1 MEQRD
6 YIKRQIEQIGILLG
20 RMLSTLLGLRSG
32 GDTGSAIQQICGELK
47 DELDLDIDML
57 ASADAETV
65 IKELQTKGFDYD
77 LLIRLRGVIDSMA
90 ASLPENDRRRQ
101 SLTDLSDKLAAG
113 TQAGLLHGG
122 FLRFP
127 VNHSF
132 SLALRREVRLY
143 TTLLSLPSRTDII
156 VGVKPAER

>member
-20 RMLSTLLGLRSG
+20 RMLSTLLGLRSS

-47 DELDLDIDML
+47 DELDIDIDSL
-57 ASADAETV
+57 ASADTEV
-65 IKELQTKGFDYD
+65 MIKDLQTKGFDYD

-101 SLTDLSDKLAAG
+101 SLTDLPDTLAAG
-113 TQAGLLHGG
+113 TQAAY
-122 FLRFP
+122 
-127 VNHSF
+127 STADF
-132 SLALRREVRLY
+132 SY
-143 TTLLSLPSRTDII
+143 FQ
-156 VGVKPAER
+156 

>member
-90 ASLPENDRRRQ
+90 ASLPENDRSRQ

-113 TQAGLLHGG
+113 TQAAY
-122 FLRFP
+122 
-127 VNHSF
+127 STADF
-132 SLALRREVRLY
+132 S
-143 TTLLSLPSRTDII
+143 DFQ
-156 VGVKPAER
+156 

>member
-32 GDTGSAIQQICGELK
+32 GETGSAIQQICGELK

-113 TQAGLLHGG
+113 TQAAY
-122 FLRFP
+122 
-127 VNHSF
+127 STADF
-132 SLALRREVRLY
+132 S
-143 TTLLSLPSRTDII
+143 DFQ
-156 VGVKPAER
+156 

>member
-20 RMLSTLLGLRSG
+20 RMLSTLIGLRSG

-47 DELDLDIDML
+47 DKLDLDIDML

-77 LLIRLRGVIDSMA
+77 LLIRLRGVIDSMT

-113 TQAGLLHGG
+113 TQAAY
-122 FLRFP
+122 
-127 VNHSF
+127 STADF
-132 SLALRREVRLY
+132 S
-143 TTLLSLPSRTDII
+143 DFQ
-156 VGVKPAER
+156 

>member
-47 DELDLDIDML
+47 DELDLDIDSL
-57 ASADAETV
+57 ASADTEIM
-65 IKELQTKGFDYD
+65 IKDLQAKGFDYD

-101 SLTDLSDKLAAG
+101 SLTDLSDKLVAG
-113 TQAGLLHGG
+113 TQAAY
-122 FLRFP
+122 
-127 VNHSF
+127 STADF
-132 SLALRREVRLY
+132 S
-143 TTLLSLPSRTDII
+143 DFQ
-156 VGVKPAER
+156 

>member
-6 YIKRQIEQIGILLG
+6 YIKRQIEQIGILLE

-113 TQAGLLHGG
+113 TQAAY
-122 FLRFP
+122 
-127 VNHSF
+127 STADF
-132 SLALRREVRLY
+132 S
-143 TTLLSLPSRTDII
+143 DFQ
-156 VGVKPAER
+156 

>member
-20 RMLSTLLGLRSG
+20 RMLSTLLVRSG
-32 GDTGSAIQQICGELK
+32 GDTGSAIQQICEELK
-47 DELDLDIDML
+47 DELDLDIDSL
-57 ASADAETV
+57 ASADTEV
-65 IKELQTKGFDYD
+65 MIKDLQTKGFDYD

-113 TQAGLLHGG
+113 TQAAY
-122 FLRFP
+122 
-127 VNHSF
+127 STADF
-132 SLALRREVRLY
+132 S
-143 TTLLSLPSRTDII
+143 DFQ
-156 VGVKPAER
+156 

>member
-20 RMLSTLLGLRSG
+20 RMLSTLLGSRSG

-113 TQAGLLHGG
+113 TQAAY
-122 FLRFP
+122 
-127 VNHSF
+127 STADF
-132 SLALRREVRLY
+132 S
-143 TTLLSLPSRTDII
+143 DFQ
-156 VGVKPAER
+156 

>member
-1 MEQRD
+1 
-6 YIKRQIEQIGILLG
+6 
-20 RMLSTLLGLRSG
+20 
-32 GDTGSAIQQICGELK
+32 
-47 DELDLDIDML
+47 ML

-113 TQAGLLHGG
+113 TQAAYS
-122 FLRFP
+122 RR
-127 VNHSF
+127 HSLTALSDKLAAGTQAAYSTADF
-132 SLALRREVRLY
+132 S
-143 TTLLSLPSRTDII
+143 DFQ
-156 VGVKPAER
+156 

>member
-47 DELDLDIDML
+47 DELDIDIDSL
-57 ASADAETV
+57 ASADTEIM
-65 IKELQTKGFDYD
+65 IKDLQTKGFDYD

-101 SLTDLSDKLAAG
+101 SLTALSDKLAAG
-113 TQAGLLHGG
+113 TQAAY
-122 FLRFP
+122 
-127 VNHSF
+127 STADF
-132 SLALRREVRLY
+132 S
-143 TTLLSLPSRTDII
+143 DFQ
-156 VGVKPAER
+156 

>member
-32 GDTGSAIQQICGELK
+32 GDSGSAIQQICGELK

-113 TQAGLLHGG
+113 TQAAY
-122 FLRFP
+122 
-127 VNHSF
+127 STADF
-132 SLALRREVRLY
+132 S
-143 TTLLSLPSRTDII
+143 DFQ
-156 VGVKPAER
+156 

>member
-77 LLIRLRGVIDSMA
+77 LLIRLRGVINSMA

-113 TQAGLLHGG
+113 TQAAY
-122 FLRFP
+122 
-127 VNHSF
+127 STADF
-132 SLALRREVRLY
+132 S
-143 TTLLSLPSRTDII
+143 DFQ
-156 VGVKPAER
+156 

>member
-47 DELDLDIDML
+47 DELDIDIDSL
-57 ASADAETV
+57 ASADTEIM
-65 IKELQTKGFDYD
+65 IKDLQAKGFDYD

-90 ASLPENDRRRQ
+90 ASLPENDRRRH
-101 SLTDLSDKLAAG
+101 SLIALSDKLAAD
-113 TQAGLLHGG
+113 TQAAY
-122 FLRFP
+122 
-127 VNHSF
+127 STADF
-132 SLALRREVRLY
+132 S
-143 TTLLSLPSRTDII
+143 DFQ
-156 VGVKPAER
+156 

>member
-6 YIKRQIEQIGILLG
+6 YIKRQIEQISILLG
-20 RMLSTLLGLRSG
+20 R
-32 GDTGSAIQQICGELK
+32 
-47 DELDLDIDML
+47 ML

-113 TQAGLLHGG
+113 TQAA
-122 FLRFP
+122 
-127 VNHSF
+127 HSTVDF
-132 SLALRREVRLY
+132 S
-143 TTLLSLPSRTDII
+143 DFQ
-156 VGVKPAER
+156 

>member
-47 DELDLDIDML
+47 DELDIDIDSL
-57 ASADAETV
+57 ASADTEIM
-65 IKELQTKGFDYD
+65 IKDLQTKGFDYD

-101 SLTDLSDKLAAG
+101 SLTDLSDKLAAS
-113 TQAGLLHGG
+113 TQAAY
-122 FLRFP
+122 
-127 VNHSF
+127 STADF
-132 SLALRREVRLY
+132 S
-143 TTLLSLPSRTDII
+143 DFQ
-156 VGVKPAER
+156 

>member
-65 IKELQTKGFDYD
+65 IEELQTKGFDYD

-113 TQAGLLHGG
+113 TQAAY
-122 FLRFP
+122 
-127 VNHSF
+127 STADF
-132 SLALRREVRLY
+132 S
-143 TTLLSLPSRTDII
+143 DFQ
-156 VGVKPAER
+156 

>member
-32 GDTGSAIQQICGELK
+32 GDTGSAIQQICAGLK
-47 DELDLDIDML
+47 DELDLDIDIL

-113 TQAGLLHGG
+113 TQTAY
-122 FLRFP
+122 
-127 VNHSF
+127 STADF
-132 SLALRREVRLY
+132 S
-143 TTLLSLPSRTDII
+143 DFQ
-156 VGVKPAER
+156 

>member
-32 GDTGSAIQQICGELK
+32 GDTGSAIQQICEELK
-47 DELDLDIDML
+47 DELDLDIDIL

-113 TQAGLLHGG
+113 TQAAY
-122 FLRFP
+122 
-127 VNHSF
+127 STADF
-132 SLALRREVRLY
+132 S
-143 TTLLSLPSRTDII
+143 DFQ
-156 VGVKPAER
+156 

>member
-101 SLTDLSDKLAAG
+101 SLTDLSDKLAAS
-113 TQAGLLHGG
+113 TQAAY
-122 FLRFP
+122 
-127 VNHSF
+127 STADF
-132 SLALRREVRLY
+132 S
-143 TTLLSLPSRTDII
+143 DFQ
-156 VGVKPAER
+156 

>member
-101 SLTDLSDKLAAG
+101 SLPDLSDKLAAG
-113 TQAGLLHGG
+113 TQAAY
-122 FLRFP
+122 
-127 VNHSF
+127 STADF
-132 SLALRREVRLY
+132 S
-143 TTLLSLPSRTDII
+143 DFQ
-156 VGVKPAER
+156 

>member
-90 ASLPENDRRRQ
+90 ASLPENDRRRL
-101 SLTDLSDKLAAG
+101 SLTDLSGKLAAG
-113 TQAGLLHGG
+113 TQAAY
-122 FLRFP
+122 
-127 VNHSF
+127 STADF
-132 SLALRREVRLY
+132 S
-143 TTLLSLPSRTDII
+143 DFQ
-156 VGVKPAER
+156 

>member
-47 DELDLDIDML
+47 DELDLDIDIL

-90 ASLPENDRRRQ
+90 ASLPQNDRRRQ

-113 TQAGLLHGG
+113 TQAAY
-122 FLRFP
+122 
-127 VNHSF
+127 STADF
-132 SLALRREVRLY
+132 S
-143 TTLLSLPSRTDII
+143 DFQ
-156 VGVKPAER
+156 

>member
-32 GDTGSAIQQICGELK
+32 GDTDSAIQQICGELK

-113 TQAGLLHGG
+113 TQIAY
-122 FLRFP
+122 
-127 VNHSF
+127 STADF
-132 SLALRREVRLY
+132 S
-143 TTLLSLPSRTDII
+143 DFQ
-156 VGVKPAER
+156 

>member
-47 DELDLDIDML
+47 DELDLDIDSL
-57 ASADAETV
+57 ASADTEV
-65 IKELQTKGFDYD
+65 MIKDLQTKGFDYD

-101 SLTDLSDKLAAG
+101 SLINLSDKLAAG
-113 TQAGLLHGG
+113 TQAAY
-122 FLRFP
+122 
-127 VNHSF
+127 STADF
-132 SLALRREVRLY
+132 S
-143 TTLLSLPSRTDII
+143 DFQ
-156 VGVKPAER
+156 

>member
-47 DELDLDIDML
+47 DELDIDIDSL
-57 ASADAETV
+57 ASADTEIM
-65 IKELQTKGFDYD
+65 IKDLQTKGFDYD

-90 ASLPENDRRRQ
+90 ASLPENDRRRH
-101 SLTDLSDKLAAG
+101 SLTALSDKLAAS
-113 TQAGLLHGG
+113 TQAAY
-122 FLRFP
+122 
-127 VNHSF
+127 STADF
-132 SLALRREVRLY
+132 S
-143 TTLLSLPSRTDII
+143 DFQ
-156 VGVKPAER
+156 

>member
-32 GDTGSAIQQICGELK
+32 RDSGSAIQQICGELK

-77 LLIRLRGVIDSMA
+77 LIIRLRGVIDSMA

-113 TQAGLLHGG
+113 TQAAY
-122 FLRFP
+122 
-127 VNHSF
+127 STADF
-132 SLALRREVRLY
+132 S
-143 TTLLSLPSRTDII
+143 DFQ
-156 VGVKPAER
+156 

>member
-47 DELDLDIDML
+47 DELDIDIDSL
-57 ASADAETV
+57 ASADTEV
-65 IKELQTKGFDYD
+65 MIKDLQTKGFDYD

-101 SLTDLSDKLAAG
+101 SLTDLSDELAAG
-113 TQAGLLHGG
+113 TQAAY
-122 FLRFP
+122 
-127 VNHSF
+127 STADF
-132 SLALRREVRLY
+132 S
-143 TTLLSLPSRTDII
+143 DFQ
-156 VGVKPAER
+156 

>member
-20 RMLSTLLGLRSG
+20 RMLSTLLGLRSS

-113 TQAGLLHGG
+113 TQAAY
-122 FLRFP
+122 
-127 VNHSF
+127 STADF
-132 SLALRREVRLY
+132 S
-143 TTLLSLPSRTDII
+143 DFQ
-156 VGVKPAER
+156 

>member
-20 RMLSTLLGLRSG
+20 RMLSTLIGLRSG

-47 DELDLDIDML
+47 DELDLDIDIL

-113 TQAGLLHGG
+113 TQAA
-122 FLRFP
+122 
-127 VNHSF
+127 HSTVDF
-132 SLALRREVRLY
+132 S
-143 TTLLSLPSRTDII
+143 DFQ
-156 VGVKPAER
+156 

>member
-65 IKELQTKGFDYD
+65 SKELQTKGFDYD
-77 LLIRLRGVIDSMA
+77 LLIRLRGLIDSMA

-113 TQAGLLHGG
+113 TQAAY
-122 FLRFP
+122 
-127 VNHSF
+127 STADF
-132 SLALRREVRLY
+132 S
-143 TTLLSLPSRTDII
+143 DFQ
-156 VGVKPAER
+156 